1 MSASLRIKTV
11 LGVGLG
17 SAAILL
23 AGCASVYP
31 GKSVTVTLSGGEEVP
46 PVSTAAAGSGIMTVG
61 LDFSVSGS
69 ITVAGMNPFAAH
81 IHAGGRGNNG
91 PIAVGLVKTAENVW
105 SVPAGAALTD
115 AQYRAFYAGDLY
127 VNVHTEANKGGE
139 IRGQLQP

>member
-46 PVSTAAAGSGIMTVG
+46 PVSTAASGSGIITVAP
-61 LDFSVSGS
+61 DFSVSGVVN
-69 ITVAGMNPFAAH
+69 VAGISPFAGH
-81 IHAGGRGNNG
+81 IHIGARGKNG
-91 PIAVGLVKTAENVW
+91 PIAVGLAKTRENEW
-105 SVPAGAALTD
+105 SVPAGASLND
-115 AQYRAFYAGDLY
+115 AQYRAFYAGELY
-127 VNVHTEANKGGE
+127 INLHTEANKGGE